1 MRNCGLR
8 KIFVFCLALG
18 VASCG
23 EPPPSPL
30 IEAAPQG
37 QGQRFYG
44 KKLAPLPEVETL
56 SFLDANGQ
64 KRSLSDWHGK
74 LVLLFFGYTHCPD
87 ACPTALLRAA
97 DVMDRLGEQGKRVQ
111 VLFVTLD
118 PERDTEEVLRAYV
131 PAFHPS
137 FLGIYV
143 PQAEVQELTGA
154 FRVFYQRV
162 PGTDGV
168 SYSVDHG
175 VDTYVFD
182 AGGNPRL
189 SIPYQATAEEM
200 ASDLRELLSEA
211 AGR

>member
-1 MRNCGLR
+1 MRSCLS
-8 KIFVFCLALG
+8 KIFVFFLALG
-18 VASCG
+18 AVSCG
-23 EPPPSPL
+23 DPPPSPL

-37 QGQRFYG
+37 HGQRFYG
-44 KKLAPLPEVETL
+44 RKLAPLPEIETL
-56 SFLDANGQ
+56 SFLDMNGQ

-87 ACPTALLRAA
+87 ACPTALLRIAEA
-97 DVMDRLGEQGKRVQ
+97 MNRLGEHDGKKVQ

-137 FLGIYV
+137 FMGLHV
-143 PQAEVQELTGA
+143 PQAQVQELADA
-154 FRVFYQRV
+154 FRVFYQIV
-162 PGTDGV
+162 PGTDSM

-211 AGR
+211 AGG